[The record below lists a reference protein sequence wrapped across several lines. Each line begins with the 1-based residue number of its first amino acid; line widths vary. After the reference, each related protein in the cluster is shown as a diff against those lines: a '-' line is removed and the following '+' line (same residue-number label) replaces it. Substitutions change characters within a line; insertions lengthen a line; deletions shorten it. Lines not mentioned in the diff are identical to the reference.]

1 MSTELYR
8 YRFNDDVP
16 ARELEESLL
25 LAILAVE
32 CLLGESRVR
41 LDARYCLRARDGVC
55 VIDAGSDVGRDINRI
70 FTGFVSREFG
80 RDAFEVHRIDTD
92 ETPIDCAAQASVRAK
107 TQSGA

>member
-1 MSTELYR
+1 
-8 YRFNDDVP
+8 
-16 ARELEESLL
+16 
-25 LAILAVE
+25 
-32 CLLGESRVR
+32 
-41 LDARYCLRARDGVC
+41 
-55 VIDAGSDVGRDINRI
+55 VGRDINRI